1 MYLINNYYYFFLCIY
16 KMDLKITKE
25 IWEKCGIATVKYYN
39 KKEDITNYD
48 KKWMMLKEKQDI

>member
-48 KKWMMLKEKQDI
+48 KK